1 MKSRLLVIGISSLAL
16 SLLLGCNSK
25 PQETYNYA
33 PTQQQAAPPPQD
45 VQMESI
51 TNNGQQT
58 VNRACLNSQGQVVE
72 DRYCDQQWIEQQR
85 QLAQQRHD
93 DAMLQSLLMYH
104 FMFGGTVNPYGIYVG
119 GVYTVPSGYVYM
131 PYSTYHERVVNRTVI
146 VNRTVVHNYVPPPS
160 AQRFVQPSQK
170 MAPNARSTATTTTRG
185 PGATGLSSQS
195 QSKTFSPPTKTFSP
209 STKSYGSSS
218 GGSSFGRK
226 K

>member
-1 MKSRLLVIGISSLAL
+1 
-16 SLLLGCNSK
+16 
-25 PQETYNYA
+25 
-33 PTQQQAAPPPQD
+33 
-45 VQMESI
+45 MESI

-119 GVYTVPSGYVYM
+119 GLYTVPSGYVYM
-131 PYSTYHERVVNRTVI
+131 PYSTYHERIVTRTAI
-146 VNRTVVHNYVPPPS
+146 VNRTVVHNYVPPAS
-160 AQRFVQPSQK
+160 AQRFVQPSQR
-170 MAPNARSTATTTTRG
+170 MAPNTKSTASTTTRG

-195 QSKTFSPPTKTFSP
+195 KTFSP
-209 STKSYGSSS
+209 SKTFNPPSKTFSSPTRSFGSSS
-218 GGSSFGRK
+218 GSYGRK
-226 K
+226 R